1 LSLNFLL
8 KTNEQT
14 FHIFKYVIL
23 PSIFLSIIALV
34 STNLS
39 LWITFPRDHF
49 YFELFGTILAGILAF
64 YYISR
69 AQTLNDKFSLFIG
82 IGFLVN
88 ALIDLLHATVSLL
101 NMNDILFLKY
111 FIPQTWFAG
120 RIFLSTMLA
129 IAIVRYNSFLPIE
142 SSTQQHIPSE
152 NNNGNYKLSI
162 LFLFYLIIVTLFSS
176 VVTISSLFVI
186 FPYSVIDYIP
196 VHRPYEL
203 VPLALFLISLYYFY
217 KNKIYKNKDIFYT
230 SLVIS
235 IIFNIFGQIIM
246 SYSAQSFDTA
256 HNFAHVLKDTGYFI
270 NIIGL
275 ALSIIQYSVRLR
287 ESNELITIQYE
298 KIKES
303 EKIKDKFINIAAH
316 ELRTP
321 IQPILML
328 TDILYSKIKDETHRE
343 LLEIILRNAK
353 RLKRLSDNLLDITK
367 IETRSLNLN
376 KKFFNLNILISEVLK
391 DYVNKQKNQL
401 KVEIIYYF
409 KHKADIFLE
418 ADRDRIS
425 QVIRNLLDN
434 ALKFTMHINQT
445 VFVIV
450 DKKEGQ
456 GQVIVSVKDTGE
468 GISNEILPKL
478 FTKFTTSDSTT
489 GTGLG
494 LYICKNI
501 VEAHGGRIGAEN
513 NSNENGAIF
522 SFTLPSAK

>member
-1 LSLNFLL
+1 
-8 KTNEQT
+8 
-14 FHIFKYVIL
+14 
-23 PSIFLSIIALV
+23 
-34 STNLS
+34 
-39 LWITFPRDHF
+39 
-49 YFELFGTILAGILAF
+49 
-64 YYISR
+64 
-69 AQTLNDKFSLFIG
+69 
-82 IGFLVN
+82 
-88 ALIDLLHATVSLL
+88 
-101 NMNDILFLKY
+101 
-111 FIPQTWFAG
+111 
-120 RIFLSTMLA
+120 
-129 IAIVRYNSFLPIE
+129 
-142 SSTQQHIPSE
+142 
-152 NNNGNYKLSI
+152 
-162 LFLFYLIIVTLFSS
+162 
-176 VVTISSLFVI
+176 
-186 FPYSVIDYIP
+186 
-196 VHRPYEL
+196 
-203 VPLALFLISLYYFY
+203 
-217 KNKIYKNKDIFYT
+217 
-230 SLVIS
+230 
-235 IIFNIFGQIIM
+235 M

-275 ALSIIQYSVRLR
+275 ALSIIQYNVRLR

-298 KIKES
+298 KVKES

-328 TDILYSKIKDETHRE
+328 TDILYYKIKDETHRE

-367 IETRSLNLN
+367 IETRSFNLN

-391 DYVNKQKNQL
+391 DYINKQKNQL
-401 KVEIIYYF
+401 KVEIVYYF

-434 ALKFTMHINQT
+434 ALKFTMHSNQT

-478 FTKFTTSDSTT
+478 FTKFTTRDSTT

-501 VEAHGGRIGAEN
+501 VEAHEGRIWAEN

-522 SFTLPSAK
+522 TFTLPNAK

>member
-1 LSLNFLL
+1 MPLNFLL
-8 KTNEQT
+8 KTNDKT

-23 PSIFLSIIALV
+23 PSISLSIIALV
-34 STNLS
+34 STNQS
-39 LWITFPRDHF
+39 LWITAPRDHF
-49 YFELFGTILAGILAF
+49 YFELFGTIFAGILAF

-120 RIFLSTMLA
+120 RLFLSAMLA
-129 IAIVRYNSFLPIE
+129 IAIVRYTSFLPIK
-142 SSTQQHIPSE
+142 SSTQQHISSE

-256 HNFAHVLKDTGYFI
+256 HNFAHILKDIGYFI

-275 ALSIIQYSVRLR
+275 ALSIIQYNVRLR

-303 EKIKDKFINIAAH
+303 EKIKDKFINITAH
-316 ELRTP
+316 ELKTP

-328 TDILYSKIKDETHRE
+328 TDILYYKIKDETHRE

-353 RLKRLSDNLLDITK
+353 RLKQLSDNLLDITK

-401 KVEIIYYF
+401 K
-409 KHKADIFLE
+409 
-418 ADRDRIS
+418 
-425 QVIRNLLDN
+425 
-434 ALKFTMHINQT
+434 
-445 VFVIV
+445 
-450 DKKEGQ
+450 
-456 GQVIVSVKDTGE
+456 
-468 GISNEILPKL
+468 
-478 FTKFTTSDSTT
+478 
-489 GTGLG
+489 
-494 LYICKNI
+494 
-501 VEAHGGRIGAEN
+501 
-513 NSNENGAIF
+513 
-522 SFTLPSAK
+522 